1 MAGVKIAVST
11 DAHSTREFE
20 LIRYGIDQARRAG
33 LEKTSLLNCLPW
45 KTLAR
50 LFRR

>member
-1 MAGVKIAVST
+1 MKQYTQCGTMK
-11 DAHSTREFE
+11 FG

-33 LEKTSLLNCLPW
+33 LEKTSVLNCLPW
-45 KTLAR
+45 KTLKR